1 MVTMIGG
8 EYHDGILPQVV
19 LSESIKE
26 HPKLSINVGYAGM
39 VGLGVF
45 PAQAVVFATHL
56 KAKGLEAFHHG
67 QCRHVFPVIGGTQR
81 GSVIQFVLAD
91 SAALHK
97 ETQSLRLVDD
107 ADFRL
112 SASHSGQNLPLLLDG
127 DVNTEWTTAQ
137 QQDGTEWL
145 TLVFDNTIDVARIRM
160 DLHRQSFGDYPRIL
174 RIESSSNRGRNVLY
188 EGSGLV
194 PLVRGVLQ
202 DNFLRSAI
210 ELDFKT
216 NDTKTLKIQQTGQA
230 VDTPWS
236 VYELRVWKR

>member
-1 MVTMIGG
+1 M
-8 EYHDGILPQVV
+8 
-19 LSESIKE
+19 
-26 HPKLSINVGYAGM
+26 
-39 VGLGVF
+39 
-45 PAQAVVFATHL
+45 
-56 KAKGLEAFHHG
+56 
-67 QCRHVFPVIGGTQR
+67 
-81 GSVIQFVLAD
+81 
-91 SAALHK
+91 
-97 ETQSLRLVDD
+97 
-107 ADFRL
+107 RL
-112 SASHSGQNLPLLLDG
+112 SGSHSEQNLPVLLDG
-127 DVNTEWTTAQ
+127 DINTEGATAQ

-145 TLVFDNTIDVARIRM
+145 TIVFDNTIDVARIRL
-160 DLHRQSFGDYPRIL
+160 DLQRRSFGDYPRIL

-230 VDTPWS
+230 VETPWS

>member
-1 MVTMIGG
+1 MQWPLLRTFF
-8 EYHDGILPQVV
+8 DRSTSPLNDLSQTPAV
-19 LSESIKE
+19 LSAWRNNGIRQIIVDLDRYVDASRGQVI
-26 HPKLSINVGYAGM
+26 V
-39 VGLGVF
+39 
-45 PAQAVVFATHL
+45 QAIRASS
-56 KAKGLEAFHHG
+56 G
-67 QCRHVFPVIGGTQR
+67 QVIGETQR
-81 GSVIQFVLAD
+81 GPVIQFVLAD

-112 SASHSGQNLPLLLDG
+112 SASHSEQNLPLLLDG
-127 DVNTEWTTAQ
+127 DVNTEWAPAQ

-230 VDTPWS
+230 VETPWS